1 MNISILILAGMMVIF
16 KTQKRGMTQEEL
28 IKFLKD
34 NLKIEFDINECWETK
49 ELCVKLYLGDEII
62 SNEFISI

>member
-1 MNISILILAGMMVIF
+1 
-16 KTQKRGMTQEEL
+16 MTKEEL

-34 NLKIEFDINECWETK
+34 NLRIELDINECWETK
-49 ELCVKLYLGDEII
+49 ELCVRLCLGNETI

>member
-1 MNISILILAGMMVIF
+1 M
-16 KTQKRGMTQEEL
+16 KQEEL
-28 IKFLKD
+28 VKFIKD
-34 NLKIEFDINECWETK
+34 NLRIKLDLDECWETK

>member
-1 MNISILILAGMMVIF
+1 
-16 KTQKRGMTQEEL
+16 MTQEEL

-34 NLKIEFDINECWETK
+34 NLRIEIGINECWETK
-49 ELCVKLYLGDEII
+49 ELCFNLYLGDEII